1 MKILLISDIHA
12 NIEAMTAI
20 EEDYDAM
27 LCMGDLV
34 DYGPSPK
41 EYLAFLKER
50 AATIVRGNQDNAVA
64 FHEDCRC
71 HGDYKPLSVATRQ
84 LMWELLDDVE
94 IEFLRKLPL
103 TDYVSLGGARFFL
116 CHAAP
121 SNPLFQ
127 YLPADSP
134 DEVWKEEIKN
144 INADYILLG
153 HTHEPFQK
161 RIGNRWVIN
170 PGSVG
175 QPKGDGP
182 LASYAVWQDGE
193 VALKKVPYD
202 VERTIAKI
210 KQTGLAPQIK
220 AGLRH
225 ILRFGSL
232 A

>member
-12 NIEAMTAI
+12 NIEALSAI
-20 EEDYDAM
+20 NEDFDAL

-41 EYLAFLKER
+41 ECLAFLKDKSSV
-50 AATIVRGNQDNAVA
+50 IVRGNHDHAVA
-64 FHEDCRC
+64 YREDCRC

-84 LMWELLDDVE
+84 LMWELLDGAE

-103 TDYVSLGGARFFL
+103 HECVWLGGARFFL

-121 SNPLFQ
+121 SDPLFQ
-127 YLPADSP
+127 YLPSNSP
-134 DEVWKEEIKN
+134 EEVWEREMGDIK
-144 INADYILLG
+144 ADYILLG
-153 HTHEPFQK
+153 HTHEPFQIN
-161 RIGNRWVIN
+161 IGDRWVIN

-182 LASYAVWQDGE
+182 LVSYAVWQDGE
-193 VALKKVPYD
+193 VLLKKAPYD

-210 KQTGLAPQIK
+210 KQTSLEPQIK